1 VELSLSSEATELIQ
15 RKGGSIAIDLVR
27 AVG

>member
-1 VELSLSSEATELIQ
+1 VELSLSPEATELIQ